1 MKVQWRYK
9 MAVSKRKKTKIQES
23 LQTLDKT
30 DVYSLLLFTLFKMH
44 DVPEYASLS
53 ELCYILDGDN
63 LSKLLS
69 YYGGMTIRI
78 PTLKELR
85 LMTQALL
92 LFQYINLDQE
102 PVNFEDALETV
113 CNNEFNQKEMLDA
126 YKKIADIV
134 ANYEFSRK

>member
-1 MKVQWRYK
+1 